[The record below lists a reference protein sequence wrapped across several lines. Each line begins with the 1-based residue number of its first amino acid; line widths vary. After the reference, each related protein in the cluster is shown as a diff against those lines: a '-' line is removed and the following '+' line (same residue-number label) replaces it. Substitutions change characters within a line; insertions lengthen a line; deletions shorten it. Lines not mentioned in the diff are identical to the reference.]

1 MKAVSAGAKV
11 ELGDNVFV
19 GRGSEFDVI
28 EKLSIGDHTV
38 IAPGCFITDH
48 NHGTSADHR
57 IDMQVCMA
65 GPVTIGDD
73 VWLGANAVV
82 VPGVTIGNGAVVG
95 AGAVVTRDV
104 PPMAIVAGVPARII
118 RFRESSHV
126 YEQAAAAPLR
136 SA

>member
-1 MKAVSAGAKV
+1 MKVVSAAATV
-11 ELGDNVFV
+11 ELGNYVFV

-28 EKLSIGDHTV
+28 EKLSIGEHTV

-48 NHGTSADHR
+48 NHGTSANQR
-57 IDMQVCMA
+57 IDMQACLA
-65 GPVTIGDD
+65 KPVTIGDD
-73 VWLGANAVV
+73 VWLGANAVI
-82 VPGVTIGNGAVVG
+82 VPGVAIGNGAVVG

-136 SA
+136 SV